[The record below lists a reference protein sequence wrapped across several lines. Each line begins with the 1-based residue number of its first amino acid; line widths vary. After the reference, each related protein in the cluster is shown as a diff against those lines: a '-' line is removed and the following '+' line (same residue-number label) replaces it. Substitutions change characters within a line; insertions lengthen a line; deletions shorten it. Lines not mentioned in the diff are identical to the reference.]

1 VIDAVRCAKLGLD
14 HGLKGALIAP
24 SSYFKKSPPHQF
36 PDDYCRAVT
45 EAFIKDP
52 KGTEAR
58 IRTVVAERDAAK
70 RAAQRG
76 TKKRGAAQS
85 APSRDGGRK
94 HAMARAAVATRN
106 GSSANGD
113 GNVGARVAARAATA
127 PRRKARK
134 RATARA
140 R

>member
-24 SSYFKKSPPHQF
+24 SSYFKKSPPYQF
-36 PDDYCRAVT
+36 PDDYCRTVT

-58 IRTVVAERDAAK
+58 MRTVVAERAAK
-70 RAAQRG
+70 RAAAG
-76 TKKRGAAQS
+76 KGKRAAKA
-85 APSRDGGRK
+85 APSRDGRK
-94 HAMARAAVATRN
+94 HAMARAAVATRD
-106 GSSANGD
+106 GGSANGN
-113 GNVGARVAARAATA
+113 GRVNARVAARVTA
-127 PRRKARK
+127 VKRRK